1 MVPAKAGTFF
11 INRLSVLF
19 QMPKR
24 FVLNVLTFSKNVLI
38 FVVPKIVI

>member
-11 INRLSVLF
+11 YECLSVLL

-24 FVLNVLTFSKNVLI
+24 FVLNVLMFSKNVLI
-38 FVVPKIVI
+38 FVVP